1 MSISCLPVTVS
12 GLMSDGL
19 GRLKNLAIGL
29 GDEIEQQSESLDR
42 VNPKVSRANDL
53 LEHQNTQM
61 NRILKR

>member
-1 MSISCLPVTVS
+1 
-12 GLMSDGL
+12 MSDGL
-19 GRLKNLAIGL
+19 GRLKNLAMGL

>member
-1 MSISCLPVTVS
+1 MSISCLPVAVS

-29 GDEIEQQSESLDR
+29 GDEIEQQTESLDR

>member
-1 MSISCLPVTVS
+1 MPFTVS

-19 GRLKNLAIGL
+19 GRLKNLAMGL